1 MATATLETVTA
12 ATICKPKPS
21 KYKDGNY
28 VSVCFGFSD
37 DTEQWINYDED
48 APELSWL
55 VRGQKYQAMVDGDK
69 ITLIQPQSTQPTQQ
83 PPDSQPGPAPTQ
95 PAPASPPTPPTLE
108 EETLQAAAAYVNTL
122 ARLYGHCYEQ
132 VSVNLERYDAP
143 DAAIQSAA
151 TTLFISV
158 TRKFNL

>member
-12 ATICKPKPS
+12 ATICAPKPS
-21 KYKDGNY
+21 KFKGGNY

-37 DTEQWINYDED
+37 NTEKWVTYDEG
-48 APELSWL
+48 APELDWIH
-55 VRGQKYQAMVDGDK
+55 RGQKYQATVEKDK
-69 ITLIQPQSTQPTQQ
+69 ITKIERLPAQPAQ
-83 PPDSQPGPAPTQ
+83 PPTSQPGPAPTQ
-95 PAPASPPTPPTLE
+95 PALASPPAPPTLE
-108 EETLQAAAAYVNTL
+108 EETLQAAAAYINTL
-122 ARLYGHCYEQ
+122 ARLYGHCYGQ